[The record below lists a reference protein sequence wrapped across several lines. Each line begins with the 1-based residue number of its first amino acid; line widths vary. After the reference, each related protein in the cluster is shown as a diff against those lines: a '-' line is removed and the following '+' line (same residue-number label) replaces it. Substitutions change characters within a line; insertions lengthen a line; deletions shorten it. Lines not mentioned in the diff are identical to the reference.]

1 MARTGREQEL
11 RGPACQFDK
20 LTYLLDLNNL
30 YRNTRCTLQSLVT
43 KKYSTLNVLICITR
57 PSHLF
62 PIPVQYANF
71 ANN

>member
-30 YRNTRCTLQSLVT
+30 YRNTRCTLQSLIT
-43 KKYSTLNVLICITR
+43 KI
-57 PSHLF
+57 
-62 PIPVQYANF
+62 VQMAMDTSGQ
-71 ANN
+71 